1 METIIANPPGN
12 GDGDFPYFRRLW
24 NTIVSALI
32 GAALIPL
39 LLIGGG
45 MLYFAASTFRES
57 ALQSIELDA
66 HRQRDAVDRFLA
78 ERIGDLKQIAAA
90 MDLQTLTRPGAIESA
105 LGSLH
110 ARALFFTDLGV
121 YGHQGRR
128 LAHAGPYF
136 PSPEDEAGTEWFQG
150 ALSNG
155 VHVSDV
161 FSDYRNAPHCIIA
174 VRPSGFEPA
183 LVLRATLN
191 AAFLENLV
199 EPMTPKGPAISF
211 LVNGEGVFQAS
222 PDGSIKWMRSL
233 DFPLPARFE
242 GVRVLEHD
250 GHIQAMAWLET
261 TAWLSV
267 VQVERKAIFEPIG
280 RMRFTAIS
288 VFILGAIL
296 IVFTALLTT
305 NHLVNRLETKRK
317 RIQLMDHHLRQA
329 NRMNLSLMLY
339 KGFFEEINEALANI
353 GSAAEWIG
361 ERARR
366 PRGAEEDRRDL
377 DESLEQIKHEIH
389 RSRDT
394 LDHLVRLSQPVV
406 PVITE
411 VHVNNVLDA
420 LTVRFHREAYFRSIR
435 IRKDFQEPMPA
446 IRTDLSQLEQVIQN
460 LMFNALDAIGKDGEI
475 RLETQAEGDFLH
487 VTVADD
493 GPGIAPEA
501 IEKVFDPP
509 YTTRPGHLGLGLAIC
524 REIMKKVGGDIR
536 VASHPGQ
543 GAAFTASFPVR
554 FKT

>member
-1 METIIANPPGN
+1 MKTNRANPPGD

-24 NTIVSALI
+24 NTIVAALI

-57 ALQSIELDA
+57 ALQPLELDA

-78 ERIGDLKQIAAA
+78 ERIGDLRQIAAA
-90 MDLQTLTRPGAIESA
+90 MDPQTLTRPGAIESA
-105 LGSLH
+105 LSSLH
-110 ARALFFTDLGV
+110 ASARLFTDLGV
-121 YGHQGRR
+121 YDHQGRR
-128 LAHAGPYF
+128 LAHAGPYL
-136 PSPEDEAGTEWFQG
+136 PGPEDESGTAWFQG

-161 FSDYRNAPHCIIA
+161 FSNYRNVPHCIIA
-174 VRPSGFEPA
+174 VRPPGFKPA
-183 LVLRATLN
+183 LILRATFD

-199 EPMTPKGPAISF
+199 DPTTPKGPAISF
-211 LVNGEGVFQAS
+211 LVNGEGTFQAS
-222 PDGSIKWMRSL
+222 PDGSVKWMRPL
-233 DFPLPARFE
+233 DFPLPLGFQ
-242 GVRVLEHD
+242 GVRVSEHD
-250 GHIQAMAWLET
+250 GLIQAMAWLET
-261 TAWLSV
+261 TPWLSV

-280 RMRFTAIS
+280 RMRQVGIF
-288 VFILGAIL
+288 VFILGAML

-305 NHLVNRLETKRK
+305 NHLVNRLEAKRK

-353 GSAAEWIG
+353 GSAADWIG
-361 ERARR
+361 ESARR
-366 PRGAEEDRRDL
+366 PLEPEEDRRDL

-389 RSRDT
+389 RSRDA
-394 LDHLVRLSQPVV
+394 LDQLERLSRPVV
-406 PVITE
+406 PVIAE
-411 VHVNNVLDA
+411 VNANKALDA
-420 LTVRFHREAYFRSIR
+420 LTVRFQREAYFRNIR

-446 IRTDLSQLEQVIQN
+446 IRSDPAQLEQVIQN
-460 LMFNALDAIGKDGEI
+460 LIFNALDAVGKDGEI
-475 RLETQAEGDFLH
+475 RLETRVQGDFLH
-487 VTVADD
+487 VTVADT

-524 REIMKKVGGDIR
+524 REIMQKVGGDIR
-536 VASHPGQ
+536 VTSHPGQ

-554 FKT
+554 FRT